1 MGGHAIVQLTFLL
14 VITLFLLGVAISFA
28 VRPSER
34 KLGMLRPLSLA
45 LVFALV
51 GALCG
56 GLANTFQAAVSRS
69 ACGRGGESC
78 GNHAVRYSEALVPG
92 AVGFAVL
99 AIAWGLAAIG
109 LRRLVP

>member
-14 VITLFLLGVAISFA
+14 VITLFLLGIAISFA
-28 VRPSER
+28 VRPTER

-45 LVFALV
+45 LVFALI

-56 GLANTFQAAVSRS
+56 GLANTFQASVGHAT
-69 ACGRGGESC
+69 AADAGESVQILLA
-78 GNHAVRYSEALVPG
+78 GVSEALIPG

-99 AIAWGLAAIG
+99 AIAWALAAIG
-109 LRRLVP
+109 LKRLVP

>member
-14 VITLFLLGVAISFA
+14 IIILFLLGVAISFA

-56 GLANTFQAAVSRS
+56 GLANTFQAAVSSS
-69 ACGRGGESC
+69 AGAEAGKAAEILLAGI
-78 GNHAVRYSEALVPG
+78 AEALVPG

>member
-14 VITLFLLGVAISFA
+14 VITLFLLGIAISFA
-28 VRPSER
+28 LRPTER

-45 LVFALV
+45 LVFALI

-56 GLANTFQAAVSRS
+56 GLANTLQASVGQGS
-69 ACGRGGESC
+69 AADAGKSAEILLAGI
-78 GNHAVRYSEALVPG
+78 SEALVPG

-109 LRRLVP
+109 LRRLVS